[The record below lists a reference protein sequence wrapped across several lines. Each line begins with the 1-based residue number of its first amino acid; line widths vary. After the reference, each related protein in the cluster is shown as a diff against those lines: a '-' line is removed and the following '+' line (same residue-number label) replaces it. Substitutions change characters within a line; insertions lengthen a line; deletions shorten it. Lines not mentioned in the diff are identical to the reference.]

1 MEKKLAKLIIA
12 GLAAVVLL
20 AAALII
26 VNNISVHRDNGVK
39 VFVNKN
45 PEDIKVL
52 DVANRSGV
60 YEITAQDDGYVF
72 DDMPANIVDQEGFF
86 ELMNH
91 SCAFGSLRTVEEEAA
106 DLSIYG
112 LDNPSALVKVTY
124 NDGKEF
130 YLTIGDKERVSGN
143 YYGMVDD
150 DKNVYLFAEE
160 DVLYFLLRKQDYISN
175 VVTPDLMVTSPLSAV
190 RDVTF
195 SGTALEKPITIEAVT
210 ENKPEVALAA
220 KSFGPATHI
229 VKLKGTYELDQ
240 SYGIEILGSL
250 MGIRATDVVA
260 YNVSDEDYSLLGF
273 DEPYMQVDFSLKNGT
288 DYIADYQLK
297 LVPYGNQFMA
307 SMLGS
312 GIIFLI
318 DPPAFVNIDYTKLCM
333 RWFLAPLRSD
343 LESLTVEFDGQ
354 TFVYTSGTKDKQIW
368 AKVNG
373 QEMDPELFFSFYRLV
388 TSAAADGKYLED
400 TTNEGEPLMTITY
413 KYADG
418 VKQPDVMKMYQGSV
432 RRVNVEVN
440 GVTEFDMKESFV
452 DAVKNACYNTVAGLP
467 IEENWQ

>member
-1 MEKKLAKLIIA
+1 MEKKLVKLIIG
-12 GLAAVVLL
+12 GLAAVVVLV
-20 AAALII
+20 AALIV
-26 VNNISVHRDNGVK
+26 VNSISVNRDSGVK
-39 VFVNKN
+39 VFVDKA
-45 PEDIKVL
+45 PEEITEL
-52 DVANRSGV
+52 YVANTTGG
-60 YEITAQDDGYVF
+60 YKIYAEDDGYVF

-91 SCAFGSLRTVEEEAA
+91 SCAFGSLRTVEEDAA

-112 LDNPSALVKVTY
+112 LDNPTAMVKVIF

-130 YLTIGDKERVSGN
+130 NLSLGDKERVSGN
-143 YYGMVDD
+143 YYGMVED

-160 DVLYFLLRKQDYISN
+160 DVLYFYLRKQDYIST
-175 VVTPDLMVTSPLSAV
+175 VVTPELMVSSPLSAV

-210 ENKPEVALAA
+210 ADKPDVALAA

-229 VKLKGTYELDQ
+229 VKIKGTYELDQ
-240 SYGIEILGSL
+240 SYGIEMLGSL
-250 MGIRATDVVA
+250 LGIHATDVVA
-260 YNVSDEDYSLLGF
+260 YNVSDDDYSLLGF
-273 DEPYMQVDFSLKNGT
+273 DNPYMQVDFSLKNGT

-318 DPPAFVNIDYTKLCM
+318 DPPSFVSIDYTKLCM
-333 RWFLAPLRSD
+333 RWFLAPMRSD

-354 TFVYTSGTKDKQIW
+354 SFVYTSGSVDKEIW
-368 AKVNG
+368 TKVNG

-400 TTNEGEPLMTITY
+400 TVNEGEPLMTITY

-418 VKQPDVMKMYQGSV
+418 TKQPDVMKLYPGSV

-440 GVTEFDMKESFV
+440 GITEFDMKESFV
-452 DAVKNACYNTVAGLP
+452 ETMKNACYNSVAGLP